1 MGQKVEVSGTGYD
14 LKGGKPLIGGTA
26 YAIKKGRTL
35 KDGTGYDLSLQSSLQ
50 VTVLQAELQ
59 DHFVGATTLLGGAE
73 AGMAEIY
80 ISGSKVSTPQTL
92 ELSRDIPFSAL
103 LKDATSVNAGA
114 GSAKITLNG
123 NAVVQESVGMNGKTY
138 DLWGIIPAGAS
149 TATLKCIRYLNT
161 SGLGNGILE
170 ITTS

>member
-1 MGQKVEVSGTGYD
+1 MGQKIEINGTGYD

-35 KDGTGYDLSLQSSLQ
+35 KDGTGYDLTLQSSLQ
-50 VTVLQAELQ
+50 VTVLQAEYH
-59 DHFVGATTLLGGAE
+59 DATFGYTELLGVAD

-80 ISGSKVSTPQTL
+80 ISGSKVSDPQTL
-92 ELSRDIPFSAL
+92 EISRDIPFSAL
-103 LKDATSVNAGA
+103 LKDATSVNASA

-123 NAVVQESVGMNGKTY
+123 TAVVQESVGMNGKTY

-161 SGLGNGILE
+161 SSFGNGILE

>member
-1 MGQKVEVSGTGYD
+1 MGQKVEVSGTGRD
-14 LKGGKPLIGGTA
+14 LKGGNALIGGTA

-35 KDGTGYDLSLQSSLQ
+35 KDGTGYDLTLQSSLQ

-59 DHFVGATTLLGGAE
+59 NPSMGGTTLLGVAD

-80 ISGSKVSTPQTL
+80 ISGSKVSDPQTL
-92 ELSRDIPFSAL
+92 EISRDIPFSAL
-103 LKDATSVNAGA
+103 LKDATSVNASA

-123 NAVVQESVGMNGKTY
+123 TAVVQESVGMNGKTY
-138 DLWGIIPAGAS
+138 DLWGIIPDAAS
-149 TATLKCIRYLNT
+149 TATLKCIRFLNA
-161 SGLGNGILE
+161 SGAGNGILE

>member
-14 LKGGKPLIGGTA
+14 IKGGRPLIGGTA

-59 DHFVGATTLLGGAE
+59 DHFIGATTLLGGAD

-80 ISGSKVSTPQTL
+80 ISGSKVSDPQTL
-92 ELSRDIPFSAL
+92 EISRDIPFSAL
-103 LKDATSVNAGA
+103 LKDATSVNAAA
-114 GSAKITLNG
+114 GPAKITLNG

-149 TATLKCIRYLNT
+149 TATLKCIRYINT
-161 SGLGNGILE
+161 SSVGNGILE